1 MTVCECTVANNDY
14 NGLTFAAIFVVLADS
29 AAVGNVQGGVRVQER
44 SHAISQGPVVQV
56 VQFAVVVIAVGGS
69 GVEE

>member
-1 MTVCECTVANNDY
+1 MCTVANNGL
-14 NGLTFAAIFVVLADS
+14 NGLTFAAIFVVLPDS

-56 VQFAVVVIAVGGS
+56 VQLAVVVIAVGCS